1 MKLYMLD
8 DYQIESYCVTCIAK
22 TKEEC
27 INAVWKKIEKMIPGY
42 LYVED
47 NQIED
52 KVEEITLGECIV
64 R

>member
-8 DYQIESYCVTCIAK
+8 DYRIGDYCVTCIAK

-47 NQIED
+47 NLIKD
-52 KVEEITLGECIV
+52 KIEEITLGECII

>member
-8 DYQIESYCVTCIAK
+8 DYRIEDYCVTCIAK

-64 R
+64 K

>member
-1 MKLYMLD
+1 MKVYMLNN
-8 DYQIESYCVTCIAK
+8 YWIENYCVTCIAK

-47 NQIED
+47 KLIED

>member
-8 DYQIESYCVTCIAK
+8 DYQIASYCVTCIAE
-22 TKEEC
+22 TKEKC
-27 INAVWKKIEKMIPGY
+27 INAVWKKIEKMLPEY

-52 KVEEITLGECIV
+52 KIKEITLGECIV

>member
-8 DYQIESYCVTCIAK
+8 DFWIGSYCVTCIAK

-27 INAVWKKIEKMIPGY
+27 INAVWRKIEKMIPGY

-52 KVEEITLGECIV
+52 KVKEITLGECIV